1 MAILIA
7 LFSFFATYKNT
18 QLVEEQNRKIYFDN
32 LLDKIS
38 KLAIIEDNSND
49 NLQNYKSLYIS
60 ILKRYMDNNNFNL
73 YRKDLKLLHNYQRNI
88 INELRELRLIYEYL
102 LSFSNQWSTLNEEN
116 LRLLKV
122 QYIIFRQNSKKL
134 QKLLNKKTNDIK
146 NILFN
151 KKTIKYEV
159 DLETELMRI
168 PSQNILY
175 MLFMQNVDINEL
187 ENIKEEENI
196 KLINADMKDS
206 IFDVNISNDSLYY
219 FSK

>member
-38 KLAIIEDNSND
+38 KLATIEDNSNE

-60 ILKRYMDNNNFNL
+60 ILKRYMENNNFNL

-134 QKLLNKKTNDIK
+134 QKLLYKKTNDIK

-159 DLETELMRI
+159 DIETELMRI